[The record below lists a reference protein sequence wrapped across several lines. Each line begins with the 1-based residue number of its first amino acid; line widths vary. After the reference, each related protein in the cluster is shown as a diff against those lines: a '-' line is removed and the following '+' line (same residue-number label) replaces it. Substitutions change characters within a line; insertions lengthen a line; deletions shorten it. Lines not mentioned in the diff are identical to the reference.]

1 MFTQD
6 KYVLEMNH
14 THWIIYDSSMKDKI
28 KKGLSKL
35 SYKERARIDT
45 CMDKIALALTDN
57 IMSSLFVAWL

>member
-1 MFTQD
+1 
-6 KYVLEMNH
+6 MNH

-45 CMDKIALALTDN
+45 CIDKIALALIDN